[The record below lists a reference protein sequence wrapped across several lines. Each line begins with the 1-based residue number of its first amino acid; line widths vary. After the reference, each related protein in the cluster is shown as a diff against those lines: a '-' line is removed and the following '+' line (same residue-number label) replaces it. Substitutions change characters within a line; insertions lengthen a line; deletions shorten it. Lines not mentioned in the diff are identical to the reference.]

1 MLFLHTT
8 VLTVIAAA
16 ARCFVPFPAGTRTF
30 CFTDSHYWVSLAL
43 FLIIERHGLESDN
56 APHRLPGLRVCGA
69 IPPLPRMS
77 STGPLPC
84 HFYPHTEQSK

>member
-8 VLTVIAAA
+8 FLTALHFF
-16 ARCFVPFPAGTRTF
+16 FVPFPAGTRTF
-30 CFTDSHYWVSLAL
+30 SVTDSTHWVSVAL
-43 FLIIERHGLESDN
+43 FLRTGQHGLESDN
-56 APHRLPGLRVCGA
+56 VPDLLPGLRICGA

-84 HFYPHTEQSK
+84 HFYAHTEQSN